1 MEAAAGIMGG
11 ADRKRFLHT
20 LRTALGR
27 PDRTGPSFESL
38 FPDTREAVRGARLTS
53 NRAQR
58 QQRLDLLMARAAALN
73 IQVQALADKAAVTAA
88 IVALIQS
95 SPPEWGPD
103 KAVVAWSHPL
113 LASLGL
119 EAALSAIGVPL
130 AVTAGGDRRL
140 TRQQVIPSYVGIT
153 SADYCVADTA
163 TLVMKTRPGEAR
175 SASLVPSIHVAVIDL
190 AQIILDL
197 EELYLRLEDDRHTRG
212 EGLGRCT
219 TFISGPSKTAD
230 IELNMVHG
238 AHGPRALH
246 IFVITGDGT

>member
-1 MEAAAGIMGG
+1 MEAT
-11 ADRKRFLHT
+11 RKKRFLRT

-27 PDRTGPSFESL
+27 SDHPAPAFESL
-38 FPDTREAVRGARLTS
+38 FPDTREAARTARLTS
-53 NRAQR
+53 GSERSLEQR
-58 QQRLDLLMARAAALN
+58 RQLLDLLMARADPLN
-73 IQVQALADKAAVTAA
+73 IQVQALPDRAAVTAA
-88 IVALIQS
+88 IASLVQTS
-95 SPPEWGPD
+95 SPEWGPD
-103 KAVVAWSHPL
+103 KAVAAWSHPL
-113 LASLGL
+113 LDALGL
-119 EAALSAIGVPL
+119 DAALSAIGVPL
-130 AVTAGGDRRL
+130 AVVTDHDRHL
-140 TRQQVIPSYVGIT
+140 ARQQVIRSYVGIT

-175 SASLVPSIHVAVIDL
+175 SVSLVPSIHVAVIGRE
-190 AQIILDL
+190 QIILDL
-197 EELYLRLEDDRHTRG
+197 EELYARLQDEFLKGG

>member
-1 MEAAAGIMGG
+1 MATAGK
-11 ADRKRFLHT
+11 KRFLRT
-20 LRTALGR
+20 LKTALGR
-27 PDRTGPSFESL
+27 VGRPAPSFESL
-38 FPDTREAVRGARLTS
+38 FPDTRSTARSALLTS
-53 NRAQR
+53 VNERGQAQR
-58 QQRLDLLMARAAALN
+58 QQLLDLLMVRAAPLN
-73 IQVQALADKAAVTAA
+73 IQVQALPDNTAVTAA
-88 IVALIQS
+88 IVSLIQTS
-95 SPPEWGPD
+95 APEWGPD

-113 LASLGL
+113 LAALGL
-119 EAALSAIGVPL
+119 DAALSAIGVPL
-130 AVTAGGDRRL
+130 AVVADHDRRSI
-140 TRQQVIPSYVGIT
+140 RQQVIQSYVGIT

-175 SASLVPSIHVAVIDL
+175 SVSLVPSIHVAVIEL

-197 EELYLRLEDDRHTRG
+197 EELYARLEDDRRKRG

-246 IFVITGDGT
+246 IFVITGHSV

>member
-1 MEAAAGIMGG
+1 MG
-11 ADRKRFLHT
+11 AVSKKRFLHT
-20 LRTALGR
+20 LKTALGR
-27 PDRTGPSFESL
+27 PARPAPAFERL
-38 FPDTREAVRGARLTS
+38 FPDTRAA
-53 NRAQR
+53 
-58 QQRLDLLMARAAALN
+58 ARAALLASGRERRQRQRQELLELLMERAAPLN
-73 IQVQALADKAAVTAA
+73 IQVQALPDCTSVTAA
-88 IVALIQS
+88 IVSLVQS
-95 SPPEWGPD
+95 STPEWGPD

-119 EAALSAIGVPL
+119 DTALSAIGVPL
-130 AVTAGGDRRL
+130 AVVADHDRRGM
-140 TRQQVIPSYVGIT
+140 RQRAVQSYVGIT

-175 SASLVPSIHVAVIDL
+175 SVSLVPAIHVAVIRL

-197 EELYLRLEDDRHTRG
+197 EELYAWLKDDLDKRG
-212 EGLGRCT
+212 QGLGRCT

-246 IFVITGDGT
+246 IFVITGDGV